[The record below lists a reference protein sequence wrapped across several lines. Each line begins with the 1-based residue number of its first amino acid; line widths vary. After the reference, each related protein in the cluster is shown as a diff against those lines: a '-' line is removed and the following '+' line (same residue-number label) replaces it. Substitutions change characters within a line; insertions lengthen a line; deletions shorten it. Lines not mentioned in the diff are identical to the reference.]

1 MFSLAATGVNPT
13 LLDNDFFSLQ
23 IINVLGPCAHTSLGK
38 EFLHLNNL
46 GNLRWGPKDG
56 IPSFIWFNL

>member
-13 LLDNDFFSLQ
+13 LLDNVFSLR
-23 IINVLGPCAHTSLGK
+23 IINVLGPCARTSLGK
-38 EFLHLNNL
+38 EFIHLNNFR
-46 GNLRWGPKDG
+46 NLRWGPKDG